1 MILKKLVGG
10 LLNLPE
16 SSLEQLAADFL
27 SLFIPF
33 PVAGRFG
40 VPFLPLFVVWLHWK
54 VTDPVINKCF
64 GAWVAND

>member
-1 MILKKLVGG
+1 MILKKLVDG

-16 SSLEQLAADFL
+16 SSLEQLAADFPP
-27 SLFIPF
+27 LFIPL

-40 VPFLPLFVVWLHWK
+40 IPFPLLFVAWLHWK
-54 VTDPVINKCF
+54 VADPVINKCF